1 MSKKF
6 KGIILAGG
14 SGSRLYPLTK
24 VLCKQLLPVYDKPMI
39 YYPLSILMIAGIKDI
54 LIITNPK
61 DLNVMKLLLND
72 GSHLGLNLSYEVQDE
87 PRGIGE
93 AFLIGKKFIGNSNV
107 CLVLGDNLLF
117 SQSLT
122 AELEYCKNKNEG
134 ATVFAY
140 KVKDPKNFG
149 VIGFDKN
156 LRIKSIE
163 EKPRKPKSNYAA
175 IGVYFY
181 DNSVITYAKK
191 IKPSRRNEIEISDI
205 NKVYLKKKKLSAR
218 ILGRGT
224 AWLDMGTPDN
234 LHKASTYVQAVQ
246 SLQGLQISNL
256 EEIAFRKNW
265 INKKNL
271 LNLTNKM
278 KNSNYKKYLLDLI
291 KY

>member
-93 AFLIGKKFIGNSNV
+93 AFLIGKNFIGNSNV

-156 LRIKSIE
+156 LQINSIE

-181 DNSVITYAKK
+181 NNSVITYAKK

-205 NKVYLKKKKLSAR
+205 NKVYLKKNKLSAR

-234 LHKASTYVQAVQ
+234 LYKASTYVQSVQ

>member
-278 KNSNYKKYLLDLI
+278 TNSNYKKYLLDLI

>member
-39 YYPLSILMIAGIKDI
+39 YYPLSILMIAGIREI

-61 DLNVMKLLLND
+61 DLNAVKSLLND
-72 GSHLGLNLSYEVQDE
+72 GSHLGLKLNYKVQHE

-93 AFLIGKKFIGNSNV
+93 AFIIGKKFIANSNV

-122 AELEYCKNKNEG
+122 TELEYCKNTNKG

-149 VIGFDKN
+149 IIGFDKN

-163 EKPRKPKSNYAA
+163 EKPKKPKSNYAA

-181 DNSVITYAKK
+181 DNSVTTYVNK
-191 IKPSRRNEIEISDI
+191 IKPSRRNELEISDI
-205 NKVYLKKKKLSAR
+205 NKIYLKKKKISVK

-234 LHKASTYVQAVQ
+234 LYKASSYVKSVQ
-246 SLQGLQISNL
+246 SLQGLQISNI
-256 EEIAFRKNW
+256 EEIAFRKKW
-265 INKKNL
+265 ISKKSL
-271 LNLTNKM
+271 LNLTEKM
-278 KNSNYKKYLLDLI
+278 EISNYKNYLLDLI
-291 KY
+291 KN